1 MVRGAKP
8 EHRLVSIFSSAESS
22 SDHTVFDRGIPFRT
36 HCCFFLIRNARGMAK
51 IYKHPTKRNYHTSTT
66 TTKPNDITIRERG
79 ERSGSSSNS
88 VQTVSVFRR
97 RRSPTFEGSNRAGG
111 TRRPMGCCEGDGV
124 FGSTPLPIR
133 KGKGGGGG
141 SVIWSRHRRGG
152 SAARADT
159 GVVCPSSITSPRV
172 SAPVANPPLR
182 IIILFDFSAIPSPQS
197 HVTITWGPLFTR

>member
-51 IYKHPTKRNYHTSTT
+51 IYKHPTKRNYHTST

-133 KGKGGGGG
+133 KGKGGGGVVSSG
-141 SVIWSRHRRGG
+141 PGIEGGFGGTCGYRCRLPFLYHFPPCVGTRR
-152 SAARADT
+152 
-159 GVVCPSSITSPRV
+159 
-172 SAPVANPPLR
+172 
-182 IIILFDFSAIPSPQS
+182 
-197 HVTITWGPLFTR
+197 